1 MGLQRQKQ
9 AGCQSQAL
17 KGRSLGLWE
26 AINLCRW
33 PTPLP
38 SPASSHALSEE
49 HISHMLLQ
57 FLRGDDFALLQTRP
71 VEIVQNDLS
80 AAEFTIRFFKRKV
93 TRLYFS
99 TFFLREK

>member
-1 MGLQRQKQ
+1 
-9 AGCQSQAL
+9 
-17 KGRSLGLWE
+17 
-26 AINLCRW
+26 
-33 PTPLP
+33 
-38 SPASSHALSEE
+38 
-49 HISHMLLQ
+49 MLLQ

-80 AAEFTIRFFKRKV
+80 ATEFTIRFFKRKV